1 MENIQGKSLIKYLRR
16 RINPALNRWPPFR
29 CGGTHKVLVRLHGKG
44 NVGAKLKG
52 EVVAEILVAIRERRA

>member
-1 MENIQGKSLIKYLRR
+1 MENIQGKSLIKYLRP